1 MYGDCYFEKFDMVC
15 RISSIVTSEDL
26 TKIERNFTRICASD
40 EYI

>member
-1 MYGDCYFEKFDMVC
+1 MYGDCYFEKVDMVFP
-15 RISSIVTSEDL
+15 ISSIVTYEDF